1 MHCIINKCAVGD
13 MYTRPWNG
21 GRARSGRERERE
33 RERARAIYWTTGAI
47 DWRLRA
53 DCFLSISD
61 GISFYCRRCRR
72 IGAGVVPGL

>member
-13 MYTRPWNG
+13 MYTRPWSG
-21 GRARSGRERERE
+21 GRARSGRESEG
-33 RERARAIYWTTGAI
+33 ERARAIYWTTGAI

-53 DCFLSISD
+53 DYFLSISD

>member
-33 RERARAIYWTTGAI
+33 RERYIGQQVQLIGGCGPTTSYLLVMAFRFIVG
-47 DWRLRA
+47 
-53 DCFLSISD
+53 
-61 GISFYCRRCRR
+61 
-72 IGAGVVPGL
+72 GVGE